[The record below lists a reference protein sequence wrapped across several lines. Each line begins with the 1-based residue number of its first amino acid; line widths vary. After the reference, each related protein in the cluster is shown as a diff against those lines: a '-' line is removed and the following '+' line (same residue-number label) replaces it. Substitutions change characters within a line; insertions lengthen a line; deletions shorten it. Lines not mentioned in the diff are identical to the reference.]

1 MTELQS
7 FSPRVAQV
15 FVDGSA
21 STTMAT
27 VNVGSMLG
35 TAKVTR
41 ITEEGGVIIVERDGL
56 PSVRI
61 YAEGYGVEKVQTVKR
76 TQEPELPVTN
86 LVGPTVGGA
95 SSLSQQGKQQ
105 QGKRR

>member
-27 VNVGSMLG
+27 VTIGGMLG
-35 TAKVTR
+35 AGKVTR
-41 ITEEGGVIIVERDGL
+41 ITEADRVVIVERDGL
-56 PSVRI
+56 PNVRI
-61 YAEGYGVEKVQTVKR
+61 YAEGYGVER
-76 TQEPELPVTN
+76 MAPVVPITAMN
-86 LVGPTVGGA
+86 GA
-95 SSLSQQGKQQ
+95 SPALGAGLATKQQ
-105 QGKRR
+105 PGGKRR